1 MIIRTG
7 VFTIHHRQHVLL
19 ATLLA
24 ACLVLPLAG
33 CGQPS
38 VAPATTSATE
48 GEGFD
53 AQAYQQRLEH
63 CVEQIRART
72 DFVPDLVI
80 VLGSG
85 LGDFASNVD
94 VVAEIPYDEIEGFP
108 VATAPTHDGK
118 LVLGT
123 LSGRNVAVMQG
134 RIHYYEGYAMP
145 EVVLPLRVL
154 HLLGANTVILTNSV
168 GSINADYAVGD
179 FMAVEDH
186 ISSFVPSPL
195 IGENLD
201 ELGPR
206 FVDMT
211 QVYDPELVNLACQ
224 LGEERGIA
232 VHRGVFVQ
240 VTGPQFETPTEIELY
255 RSLGADTVGMSTA
268 VEAIAARHMGMRVCA
283 INCITNMAAGMQ
295 AEVTSDE
302 ATQNADKAAADFETL
317 ILALV
322 DNLPS

>member
-1 MIIRTG
+1 MR
-7 VFTIHHRQHVLL
+7 HHRHHVLL
-19 ATLLA
+19 AMLLFACLALSLA
-24 ACLVLPLAG
+24 A

-38 VAPATTSATE
+38 ATPASTSATE
-48 GEGFD
+48 SEGLD

-63 CVEQIRART
+63 CVEQIRAKT
-72 DFVPDLVI
+72 DFVPNLVI

-85 LGDFASNVD
+85 LGDFANNVD
-94 VVAEIPYDEIEGFP
+94 VVAEIPYEEIEGFP
-108 VATAPTHDGK
+108 VATSPTHDGK

-123 LSGRNVAVMQG
+123 LSGRNVAIMQG

-154 HLLGANTVILTNSV
+154 RLLGANTVILTNSV
-168 GSINADYAVGD
+168 GSINPGFAVGD

-186 ISSFVPSPL
+186 ISTFVPSPL

-206 FVDMT
+206 FADMT
-211 QVYDPELVNLACQ
+211 DLYDPELVDLACR

-240 VTGPQFETPTEIELY
+240 TTGPQFETPAEIKMF

-268 VEAIAARHMGMRVCA
+268 VEAIAAGHMGMRVCA
-283 INCITNMAAGMQ
+283 INCITNMAAGLQ

-302 ATQNADKAAADFETL
+302 VTQNADKAAADFEAL